1 MFPASLKL
9 LLKEQIQLPFLRLN
23 PLSFTSCN
31 KSVVRMQDR
40 ISGINLGRE
49 QEKIKAGRFSCFLV
63 LLFSFL
69 DRQARRL
76 SLNVEG
82 EMNSSGNFEDPT

>member
-1 MFPASLKL
+1 
-9 LLKEQIQLPFLRLN
+9 
-23 PLSFTSCN
+23 
-31 KSVVRMQDR
+31 MQDQ

-49 QEKIKAGRFSCFLV
+49 QEKIKAVRFSRSLA

-69 DRQARRL
+69 NRQARRL